1 MRLLHRRYKLNEAKF
16 LSMLGLSRRAG
27 AVIIGTDLV
36 TKSLPSKNVKVVFYS
51 ADSSANTEKRITD
64 KCSFYEVKCVKID
77 TESSKIGK
85 MLGKEAGVCVLGVTS
100 DSFANQLIL
109 LASRD

>member
-1 MRLLHRRYKLNEAKF
+1 MNETKF

-51 ADSSANTEKRITD
+51 ADSSANTKKRITD
-64 KCSFYEVKCVKID
+64 KCSFYGVNCVEID
-77 TESSKIGK
+77 TPSDKIGK
-85 MLGKEAGVCVLGVTS
+85 ALGKEASVCVLGITN
-100 DSFANQLIL
+100 DSFSNQLKL
-109 LASRD
+109 LASSEKQ